1 MAATRQWGITP
12 PVSTSFPTDKELAL
26 SEALVAE
33 LKEQKNFESTEDTNK
48 RVAVLATFQR
58 VTVEFVKHVG
68 RLKGLPDS
76 VLQNAGG
83 KVFTFGSYRLGV
95 FGPGSDI
102 DTLVVAP
109 KHVSR
114 DDFFEH
120 YRGLLESMSPPGSV
134 EKCTLVPEAHVPIMK
149 LVYQGIEIDL
159 IFAPLQLNS
168 VPPNL
173 DLEDNSLLRGLD
185 DQDLRSVNGT
195 RVTDDVL
202 RLVPQEKTFRH
213 ALRCIKLWA
222 SKRAIYGN
230 IIGFPGGIAWA
241 LMVAR
246 IAQLYPNA
254 SSSLIVSRFFSLMKT
269 WSWPMPIMLR
279 TIESP
284 GPLGSMVKIWNPR
297 IYPADGRH
305 IMPIITPAYPAMCA
319 THNVTKSTLA
329 VITRELERGAEICSQ
344 IFDEKSDKQ
353 WKHLFEGHTFFTKD
367 FKFYLSIVSG
377 SLNEE
382 SQGDWKGLVQSK
394 VRRLIGS
401 IEQSQPNV
409 AYARPFTKGYERMH
423 RVKNDEEKDQVMQG
437 STKYQISKTEIV
449 EEAQN
454 VKQLSAEDTSA
465 DNLNEAVSKIEKP
478 DEKENG
484 MTNIWTTTYY
494 VGLELVPGELFSA
507 RCLCRYGWLTYEAQG
522 AKTLDIVHPVKEFR
536 HQCTQATQY
545 NEDVNSIRVV
555 VAKSYDL
562 PDDVFQP
569 GEQRPVKAKKAKAAN
584 GTKKRNAGEANLDE
598 NGDAQNASK
607 RRQSGVTNGQD
618 ASNGVKT

>member
-1 MAATRQWGITP
+1 MAAPRQWGVTP
-12 PVSTSFPTDKELAL
+12 PVSTAFPTDKELAQ
-26 SEALVAE
+26 SEALLAE
-33 LKEQKNFESTEDTNK
+33 LKEQKSFEATEDTNK
-48 RVAVLATFQR
+48 RVQVLTTFQK
-58 VTVEFVKHVG
+58 VTIEFVKHVG
-68 RLKGLPDS
+68 RTKGLSDS

-95 FGPGSDI
+95 FSPGSDI

-114 DDFFEH
+114 EDFFEH
-120 YRGLLESMSPPGSV
+120 FRTILEAMSPAGAI
-134 EKCTLVPEAHVPIMK
+134 EKCTAVPEAHVPIMK

-159 IFAPLQLNS
+159 IFARLQLNS
-168 VPPNL
+168 IPSNL

-185 DQDLRSVNGT
+185 EVDLRSVNGT

-222 SKRAIYGN
+222 SRRAIYGN

-241 LMVAR
+241 IMVAR
-246 IAQLYPNA
+246 IAQLYPHA
-254 SSSLIVSRFFSLMKT
+254 CGSLIVARFFQLMRN
-269 WSWPMPIMLR
+269 WQWPMPVMLK
-279 TIESP
+279 TIES
-284 GPLGSMVKIWNPR
+284 GPLDHTAKIWNPK
-297 IYPADGRH
+297 IYPADSRH
-305 IMPIITPAYPAMCA
+305 LMPLITPAYPSMCA
-319 THNVTKSTLA
+319 THNITKSTLA
-329 VITRELERGAEICSQ
+329 VITRELERGHEICTN
-344 IFDEKSDKQ
+344 ILNDKSNVQ

-367 FKFYLSIVSG
+367 FKYYLSVVSG

-382 SQGDWKGLVQSK
+382 AQGDWKGLVQSK

-409 AYARPFTKGYERMH
+409 AYARPYTKGYERVH

-437 STKYQISKTEIV
+437 STKYQVSKTETV
-449 EEAQN
+449 DEAEN
-454 VKQLSAEDTSA
+454 VKQLSAEQTSL
-465 DNLNEAVSKIEKP
+465 DNIDEPATKVEKP

-484 MTNIWTTTYY
+484 MTTIWTTTYY
-494 VGLELVPGELFSA
+494 VGIEMVPG
-507 RCLCRYGWLTYEAQG
+507 AQS
-522 AKTLDIVHPVKEFR
+522 LDISYPVQDFR
-536 HQCTQATQY
+536 QTCTQATQY

-555 VAKSYDL
+555 VVKSYDL
-562 PDDVFQP
+562 PDDVFKE
-569 GEQRPVKAKKAKAAN
+569 GEQRPVRTKKNKAAKAAN

-607 RRQSGVTNGQD
+607 RRSTNSQD
-618 ASNGVKT
+618 ATNGVKP

>member
-1 MAATRQWGITP
+1 MAAPRQWGVTP
-12 PVSTSFPTDKELAL
+12 PVSTAFPTDKELAQ
-26 SEALVAE
+26 SEALLAE
-33 LKEQKNFESTEDTNK
+33 LKEQKSFEATEDTQK
-48 RVAVLATFQR
+48 RVKVLATFQQ
-58 VTVEFVKHVG
+58 VTTEFVKHVG
-68 RLKGLPDS
+68 RIKGLSDS

-95 FGPGSDI
+95 YSPGSDI

-120 YRGLLESMSPPGSV
+120 FRTILESMSPTGAI
-134 EKCTLVPEAHVPIMK
+134 EKCTAVPEAHVPIMK

-159 IFAPLQLNS
+159 IFARLQLNS
-168 VPPNL
+168 IPPNL

-185 DQDLRSVNGT
+185 EVDLRSVNGT

-222 SKRAIYGN
+222 SRRAIYGN

-241 LMVAR
+241 IMVAR

-254 SSSLIVSRFFSLMKT
+254 CGSLIVARFFQLMRN
-269 WSWPMPIMLR
+269 WQWPMPVMLK
-279 TIESP
+279 TIES
-284 GPLGSMVKIWNPR
+284 GPLDHTAKIWNPK
-297 IYPADGRH
+297 IYPADSRH
-305 IMPIITPAYPAMCA
+305 LMPLITPAYPSMCA
-319 THNVTKSTLA
+319 THNITKSSLA
-329 VITRELERGAEICSQ
+329 VITRELERGHEICTN
-344 IFDEKSDKQ
+344 ILNDKSNMQ

-367 FKFYLSIVSG
+367 FKYYLSVVSG

-382 SQGDWKGLVQSK
+382 AQGDWKGLVQSK

-409 AYARPFTKGYERMH
+409 AYARPFTKGYERVH

-437 STKYQISKTEIV
+437 STKYQISKTETV
-449 EEAQN
+449 DEAEN
-454 VKQLSAEDTSA
+454 VKQLSAEQTSI
-465 DNLNEAVSKIEKP
+465 DNLDEPTTKIEKP
-478 DEKENG
+478 DDKEDG
-484 MTNIWTTTYY
+484 MTTIWTTTYY
-494 VGLELVPGELFSA
+494 VGIELVPG
-507 RCLCRYGWLTYEAQG
+507 AQS
-522 AKTLDIVHPVKEFR
+522 LDISMPVQDFR

-545 NEDVNSIRVV
+545 NEDVNSIRVIV
-555 VAKSYDL
+555 VKSYDL
-562 PDDVFQP
+562 PDDVFKE
-569 GEQRPVKAKKAKAAN
+569 GEQRPVKAKKNKAAKAAN

-598 NGDAQNASK
+598 NGVAQNASK
-607 RRQSGVTNGQD
+607 RRSTNSQDATNG
-618 ASNGVKT
+618 NKP